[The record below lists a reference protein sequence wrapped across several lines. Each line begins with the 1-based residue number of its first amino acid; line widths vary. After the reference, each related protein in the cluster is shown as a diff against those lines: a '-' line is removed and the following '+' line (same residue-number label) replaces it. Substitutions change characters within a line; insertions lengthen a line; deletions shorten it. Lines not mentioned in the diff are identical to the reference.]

1 MARSRNIKPGFYKNE
16 DLAECSVWARL
27 IFPGLWMLADREG
40 RLEDRPK
47 RIKAELLP
55 MDAQEVEP
63 LLVEL
68 AGRGFIH
75 RYTADG
81 VAVISIPN
89 FSKHQN
95 PHHREQPSVLPPPPQ
110 SPGHRVDDMSTKP
123 EAFTPCHGGQA
134 VLIPDSPLSDS
145 LISDSL
151 STATPDKSG
160 RLLACPDDVDQQVWA
175 DWLTLRKTKKAP
187 VTETVVSGARAEARK
202 AGMTMDAFLRIWCTR
217 GSQGLQ
223 ADWLRPDELGGRGG
237 SRAPVNDWTALAE
250 ADERRSAQTETAHA
264 RKMRETVEGLAPGVA
279 RKTFARPIPAKRH
292 DCQDLDYRE
301 GVNDDGALV

>member
-68 AGRGFIH
+68 ADYGFIK
-75 RYTADG
+75 RYKVDG
-81 VAVISIPN
+81 KAVIWIPN
-89 FSKHQN
+89 FLKHQN
-95 PHHREQPSVLPPPPQ
+95 PHHREQPSELPSHE
-110 SPGHRVDDMSTKP
+110 SPGLCVDGMQEKPGASTP
-123 EAFTPCHGGQA
+123 SHGGKA

-145 LISDSL
+145 LTSDSL
-151 STATPDKSG
+151 NTATPDKSG
-160 RLLACPDDVDQQVWA
+160 RLPACPDDVDQQVWG
-175 DWLTLRKTKKAP
+175 DWLTLRRTKKAP
-187 VTETVVSGARAEARK
+187 VTETVVKGARTEAKK
-202 AGMTMDAFLRIWCTR
+202 AGMTLNAFLQIWCTR

-223 ADWLRPDELGGRGG
+223 ADWLKPDELASRGA
-237 SRAPVNDWTALAE
+237 SRQGVDDWTAQAPVE
-250 ADERRSAQTETAHA
+250 SRRFPTETAHA
-264 RKMRETVEGLAPGVA
+264 RKMRETVEGLAPSVA
-279 RKTFARPIPAKRH
+279 RKPFARPIAERH
-292 DCQDLDYRE
+292 RDFEDLNYRE